1 MEEFI
6 NEVMKMFSWRE
17 FFILFGGVSVMALC
31 FGLLYHFNTKS
42 RKRYWDAV
50 DPDKATAMEYH
61 GMDITP
67 FKGDFFVRVSDY
79 QWVHIFWD
87 KPKKSL
93 IIQRPVDTWKHR
105 EEYPIDINEL
115 NWKIVRENQPKKV
128 GLEYFVRQVM

>member
-6 NEVMKMFSWRE
+6 ANINWRD
-17 FFILFGGVSVMALC
+17 FWILFGGLSFMSLC
-31 FGLLYHFNTKS
+31 FGFLYYSTTRS
-42 RKRYWDAV
+42 RKRHWDAI
-50 DPDKATAMEYH
+50 DPDKAIPMYYH
-61 GMDITP
+61 GTDITP

-105 EEYPIDINEL
+105 EEHPIDINEL
-115 NWKIVRENQPKKV
+115 NWKIVREAQPKKV